1 MQCYIGQADMGNS
14 QEKGNLDLDSPQQLI
29 RPQAENRTGK
39 YSADSAVSA
48 QLRSEIS
55 ALTQSVRN
63 VETGNNFISSAVG
76 ELAGA
81 SDLLALGMELAS
93 QVSNG
98 LLTDSQRQTLN
109 EEFNQIRT
117 EIHRLSQFL

>member
-1 MQCYIGQADMGNS
+1 M
-14 QEKGNLDLDSPQQLI
+14 
-29 RPQAENRTGK
+29 
-39 YSADSAVSA
+39 
-48 QLRSEIS
+48 
-55 ALTQSVRN
+55 TQSVRN

-93 QVSNG
+93 QASNG

-117 EIHRLSQFL
+117 EIHRLSQSL

>member
-1 MQCYIGQADMGNS
+1 M
-14 QEKGNLDLDSPQQLI
+14 
-29 RPQAENRTGK
+29 
-39 YSADSAVSA
+39 
-48 QLRSEIS
+48 
-55 ALTQSVRN
+55 TQSVRN

-81 SDLLALGMELAS
+81 SDLLALGRELAS
-93 QVSNG
+93 QASNG

-117 EIHRLSQFL
+117 EIDRLSQSL